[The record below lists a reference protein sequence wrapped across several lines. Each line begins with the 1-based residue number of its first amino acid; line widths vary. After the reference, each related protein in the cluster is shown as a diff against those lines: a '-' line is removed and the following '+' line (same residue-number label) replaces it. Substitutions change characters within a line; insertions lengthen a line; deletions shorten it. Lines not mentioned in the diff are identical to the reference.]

1 MHSISENS
9 VEKKLNLA
17 LESLQQQQEQ
27 MKEFATKSS
36 VDELARRVQEECRNA
51 RIGAVHDMQ
60 VILEN
65 TVMKQLKLLAEGQ
78 QTLLET
84 LAPPFQGRRSG
95 RRRRHAEAG
104 RPHDV
109 AGHRRAEKSTINVHP
124 RAALLCGDFAFP
136 YMQCEAETHS
146 SQNIPLATAYPICY
160 NGSRMN
166 SCLCAEERRPRRA

>member
-1 MHSISENS
+1 MDQTLQERLDRIEQRMDTFDEKLEQGKAELIQASAHNMRSISENS

-84 LAPPFQGRRSG
+84 LAPRSKV
-95 RRRRHAEAG
+95 EDLEE
-104 RPHDV
+104 DV
-109 AGHRRAEKSTINVHP
+109 AMLKQVVRMMSQDIAELKK
-124 RAALLCGDFAFP
+124 A
-136 YMQCEAETHS
+136 Q
-146 SQNIPLATAYPICY
+146 
-160 NGSRMN
+160 
-166 SCLCAEERRPRRA
+166 